1 MKFKRRVKA
10 QTAGYT
16 VKQNTIKRCSHS
28 SNDVI
33 TDNQRAVRIVG
44 VRHARFCH
52 VLGLRLRKNNT
63 MIMLSYKVAADSHE
77 IV

>member
-16 VKQNTIKRCSHS
+16 VKQYTSVNAVT

-33 TDNQRAVRIVG
+33 TNSHRAVGIVA
-44 VRHARFCH
+44 VRHARFRH